1 VVFSLRGKI
10 TTGFS
15 PVFFEK
21 KKVKSWHKNAHI
33 NPLSAEEKQP
43 TVFVSVCRTPTAAR
57 YWPAAV
63 RKVVI
68 N

>member
-1 VVFSLRGKI
+1 VVFSLRRKI

-33 NPLSAEEKQP
+33 NPLSAEEKLRMA
-43 TVFVSVCRTPTAAR
+43 FASACRTPTAVR